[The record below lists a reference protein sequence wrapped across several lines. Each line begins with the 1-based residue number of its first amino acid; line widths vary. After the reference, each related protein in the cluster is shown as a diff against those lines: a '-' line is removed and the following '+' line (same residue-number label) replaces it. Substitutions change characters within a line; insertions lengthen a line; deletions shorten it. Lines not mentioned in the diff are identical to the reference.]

1 MKCTNGKP
9 GLQRAV
15 ALGSVL
21 LLVVAGCKSPSG
33 KGGSAVA
40 VKQALVG
47 KDGARTVTAANTI
60 VNRYSALVADA
71 AAGTSAVTV
80 NAMSDLATDLG
91 SDGGLQPLA
100 VGDLLLVIQMA
111 GATID
116 SSDTP
121 DYGTVSDANLN
132 NAGNYELA
140 GVAGVTTS
148 TNTITLSCP
157 LKKSYTATGKAQV
170 IRVAQYTTLTIN
182 SGASITAPAWDGT
195 VGGVVAVHAATTL
208 QLDGAINVSAKG
220 FRGGATDNSSAAPGS
235 NVVVYRSAN
244 ATDGA
249 EKGESIA
256 GLPADFGTGRYG
268 RGAPANG
275 GGGGDSHNAGG
286 GGGAN
291 AAASGLTW
299 TGQGVM
305 LSSVLGGPG
314 AWPLDPSS
322 GGGFTNSSG
331 GGRGGYTYSISNQN
345 ATTTDGGAGVAPG
358 NALWAGDSRRQ
369 VGGLG
374 GHPLTSSPTGRL
386 FLGGGGGAGDGNDG
400 HAGPGGVGGGLVF
413 VIAGTVTGTGSIL
426 ANGGSGGDSDSGT
439 VTPANGDAPGGG
451 GGGGTVVVHAGIL
464 SPVSIAANG
473 GVGGNQLIPNGAGS
487 AGTDEAEGPG
497 GGGGGGYIAVSGG
510 TPAAVS
516 ANGGLGGTTNS
527 RALTEFPSNGATAGH
542 PGVTDGDATAI
553 LYCTAS
559 VVLDTTIESA
569 PAKLT
574 NVAAATFTFS
584 SPQIGVT
591 FECSLDGVLP
601 FAVCP
606 ATYTTPATLKDGPH
620 TLDVRAKDLNGNVD
634 DTPAHY
640 DWTLDT
646 VAPNARILTGPPD
659 PSTSTTAHFT
669 FSSDD
674 TSEEGVTFQCRLG
687 TLGDF
692 APCPADYTIDGLTD
706 GSHTLYVRARDLA
719 GNVSDPAASYT
730 WAVHAAGVDA
740 AVEDA
745 APGGQ
750 TIDGALVVED
760 AEAEDLAVDTG
771 PRLDGAADGRGTVV
785 FLDARADVAA
795 LVDLATNRDV
805 PAVAADGRA
814 DAEDADV
821 GLEDAIGDGGE
832 LEAGARDALVVV
844 EPPSRDTG
852 VRADQAVVL
861 PPDAAGTT
869 PDTAVPVVPNP
880 DAAVNGM
887 LKVMGSGFCAVNPIR
902 NSAPGLFTLFLVAA
916 FGLLLVLRR
925 RR

>member
-1 MKCTNGKP
+1 
-9 GLQRAV
+9 
-15 ALGSVL
+15 
-21 LLVVAGCKSPSG
+21 
-33 KGGSAVA
+33 
-40 VKQALVG
+40 
-47 KDGARTVTAANTI
+47 
-60 VNRYSALVADA
+60 
-71 AAGTSAVTV
+71 
-80 NAMSDLATDLG
+80 
-91 SDGGLQPLA
+91 
-100 VGDLLLVIQMA
+100 
-111 GATID
+111 
-116 SSDTP
+116 
-121 DYGTVSDANLN
+121 
-132 NAGNYELA
+132 
-140 GVAGVTTS
+140 
-148 TNTITLSCP
+148 
-157 LKKSYTATGKAQV
+157 
-170 IRVAQYTTLTIN
+170 
-182 SGASITAPAWDGT
+182 
-195 VGGVVAVHAATTL
+195 
-208 QLDGAINVSAKG
+208 
-220 FRGGATDNSSAAPGS
+220 
-235 NVVVYRSAN
+235 
-244 ATDGA
+244 
-249 EKGESIA
+249 
-256 GLPADFGTGRYG
+256 
-268 RGAPANG
+268 
-275 GGGGDSHNAGG
+275 
-286 GGGAN
+286 
-291 AAASGLTW
+291 
-299 TGQGVM
+299 M

-730 WAVHAAGVDA
+730 WAVHAAGLDA